1 MKRSVKAVLTAAFA
15 LLAVIAAPLALAAD
29 ITDVGYVDQA
39 SIGSLRPF
47 LDANRQFEAFRADL
61 QRQYAGRIRAVRS
74 SADQQRLA
82 AEFQQKLAT
91 KQRALLGPLF
101 ARAQTAIASVSSSKN
116 LSVIVDKRIVVFG
129 GQDITKAVIDLMQS
143 PGEVVPPVS
152 TPPPSEVGFVD
163 QNALDATPKL
173 KAANDDFTKFNADQQ
188 AQLQQKLRAAKTD
201 AQREQL
207 YKDYQKTVSDKQS
220 QLLKPLV
227 DQTKSIIA
235 DVARKKNLILVIDRG
250 DLIYGGTD
258 ITSDVQNGLK

>member
-1 MKRSVKAVLTAAFA
+1 MKRPVKHTLTAAFA
-15 LLAVIAAPLALAAD
+15 LLALTAAPLALAAD

-39 SIGSLRPF
+39 AIGSLRPF
-47 LDANRQFEAFRADL
+47 LDANRQFEAFRSDL
-61 QRQYAGRIRAVRS
+61 QRQYAGRMRSARS
-74 SADQQRLA
+74 SADQQRIA
-82 AEFQQKLAT
+82 GEFQQKMVA
-91 KQRALLGPLF
+91 KQRTMLGPLF

-116 LSVIVDKRIVVFG
+116 LSVVVDKRIVVYG

-143 PGEVVPPVS
+143 PGDVVPPVS

-163 QNALDATPKL
+163 QNVLDGTAKL
-173 KAANDDFTKFNADQQ
+173 KAANDEFTKFNADQQ
-188 AQLQQKLRAAKTD
+188 AQLQQKLRSAKTD
-201 AQREQL
+201 SQREQL
-207 YKDYQKTVSDKQS
+207 YKDYQKTVSDKQN
-220 QLLKPLV
+220 QVLKPLV